1 VRWDPRQETVEDRLA
16 LIVSESMGYDV
27 SDLPRE
33 LPLIDLG
40 LDSLMGMRIKNR
52 VENDFQ
58 IPPLQ
63 VQALRDASL
72 ADVITMVEE
81 AVAGGRIDNSD

>member
-1 VRWDPRQETVEDRLA
+1 
-16 LIVSESMGYDV
+16 MGYDV

-63 VQALRDASL
+63 VQALRDALMTAHLVHACVHIAPRGRL
-72 ADVITMVEE
+72 ACRRDPLLR
-81 AVAGGRIDNSD
+81 GGSSYPP